1 MADGIPLPPRPA
13 VLGALRLWETMKAM
27 RKIFAGAG
35 AAAASFASI
44 PATAAQLE
52 PWQMRFQPAATDMM
66 RQIAWF
72 ELYTLWFIVPITLL
86 VLVLLAYC
94 IWKFRASANP
104 TPSRTS
110 HNTVIEV
117 LWTVGPVVILL
128 FLAVPSFQL
137 LTAQYTPPEE
147 GRLTVKATGIQ
158 WNWEYEY
165 QDEEPLSFSSFMLKD
180 DDRAAAGKEDRATY
194 PRLLAVDN
202 EMIVPVNATVRI
214 LVTASDVLHAFA
226 MPAFGVKTDAVPGRI
241 NEIWFKADK
250 EGLYYGQC
258 SELCGKDHAFMPI
271 AIRVVTDAQYTTWL
285 AAARADLDGANKALV
300 AEIDRVEKVASA
312 GD

>member
-1 MADGIPLPPRPA
+1 
-13 VLGALRLWETMKAM
+13 M
-27 RKIFAGAG
+27 RKVFASAG
-35 AAAASFASI
+35 AAAAFFAS
-44 PATAAQLE
+44 TAPLLAQAD
-52 PWQMRFQPAATDMM
+52 PWQTRFQPAATDMM

-94 IWKFRASANP
+94 IWKFRESANP

-110 HNTVIEV
+110 HNTLIEV
-117 LWTVGPVVILL
+117 IWTIGPVIILL
-128 FLAVPSFQL
+128 FIAIPSFQL

-147 GRLTVKATGIQ
+147 AKLTLKATGNQ
-158 WNWEYEY
+158 WNWDYEY
-165 QDEEPLSFSSFMLKD
+165 QLGEPLSFNSALLPD
-180 DDRAAAGKEDRATY
+180 TDRAAAGKEDVAAY

-202 EMIVPVNATVRI
+202 EVVVPVNTTIRV
-214 LVTASDVLHAFA
+214 LVTASDVMHAFA

-271 AIRVVTDAQYTTWL
+271 AIRVVTEEQYNTWL
-285 AAARADLDGANKALV
+285 TAAKADLPGANRALMAAIDGAN
-300 AEIDRVEKVASA
+300 KVASA
-312 GD
+312 GN